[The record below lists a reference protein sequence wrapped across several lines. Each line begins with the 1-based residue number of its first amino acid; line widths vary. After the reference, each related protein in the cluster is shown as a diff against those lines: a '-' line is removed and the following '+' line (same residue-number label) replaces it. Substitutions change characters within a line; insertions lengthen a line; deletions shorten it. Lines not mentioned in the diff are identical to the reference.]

1 MAKKSLPTSDAIT
14 TDALPTAAIITDPAS
29 SIELTPSSIEHPASS
44 IEPLASS
51 IPAGRKLT
59 LAQARAHHAAKHLS
73 EA

>member
-1 MAKKSLPTSDAIT
+1 MAKKSPPPTVAIT

-29 SIELTPSSIEHPASS
+29 SIELPPSSIEHPASS
-44 IEPLASS
+44 IEYP
-51 IPAGRKLT
+51 PAGRKLT